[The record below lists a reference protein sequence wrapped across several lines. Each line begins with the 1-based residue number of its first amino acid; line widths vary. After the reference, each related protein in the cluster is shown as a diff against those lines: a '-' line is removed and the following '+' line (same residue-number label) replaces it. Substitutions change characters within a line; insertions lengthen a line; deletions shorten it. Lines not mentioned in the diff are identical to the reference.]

1 MLNFSVIGVGS
12 FGIKR
17 AKAIQ
22 VSNNANLVSICDV
35 NLENANKAKNI
46 LKVEVQTFDKI
57 LKDDNIHVICICTPN
72 KFHLPIIKEALNSGK
87 HVFCEKPLC
96 RDLKEA
102 ETIYDLSKKSKTIFQ
117 MGSNHRYFESVMYAK
132 KLVNNNEIGD
142 VLSFTGRIGHDG
154 ERLKNSWFW
163 DKELSGG
170 GTLLDNGCHLLE
182 LSRYFMGD
190 FTSGGGSISNSY
202 WKNISV
208 EDTANG
214 FFQTKDGKTASI
226 FCSWRLL
233 SGYFFF
239 ELNGTNGYINVD
251 GRFDTHGGD
260 KIFWYNKNTDKIL
273 SKDFSKIKPQS
284 YKLEI
289 EKLIDTIMN
298 KKTPSPSAKDGLE
311 VMRMIDFIYA
321 KN

>member
-1 MLNFSVIGVGS
+1 M
-12 FGIKR
+12 
-17 AKAIQ
+17 
-22 VSNNANLVSICDV
+22 
-35 NLENANKAKNI
+35 
-46 LKVEVQTFDKI
+46 
-57 LKDDNIHVICICTPN
+57 
-72 KFHLPIIKEALNSGK
+72 
-87 HVFCEKPLC
+87 
-96 RDLKEA
+96 
-102 ETIYDLSKKSKTIFQ
+102 
-117 MGSNHRYFESVMYAK
+117 
-132 KLVNNNEIGD
+132 
-142 VLSFTGRIGHDG
+142 
-154 ERLKNSWFW
+154 
-163 DKELSGG
+163 SGG

-260 KIFWYNKNTDKIL
+260 KIFGI
-273 SKDFSKIKPQS
+273 IKTPTKYSLKTLVNQTQS

>member
-22 VSNNANLVSICDV
+22 ESNNAKLVSICDI

-57 LKDDNIHVICICTPN
+57 LKDDSIHVICICTPN

-190 FTSGGGSISNSY
+190 FISGGGSVSNSY

-311 VMRMIDFIYA
+311 VMRMIDFIYT

>member
-22 VSNNANLVSICDV
+22 ESNNANLVSICDV

>member
-1 MLNFSVIGVGS
+1 M
-12 FGIKR
+12 
-17 AKAIQ
+17 
-22 VSNNANLVSICDV
+22 SICDV

-170 GTLLDNGCHLLE
+170 GTLLDNGGHLLE

>member
-22 VSNNANLVSICDV
+22 ESNNANLVSICDV
-35 NLENANKAKNI
+35 NLENVNKAKNI

>member
-22 VSNNANLVSICDV
+22 ESNNANLVSICDV

-208 EDTANG
+208 EDTENG

>member
-22 VSNNANLVSICDV
+22 ESNNAKLVSICDI

-57 LKDDNIHVICICTPN
+57 LKDDSIHVICICTPN

-132 KLVNNNEIGD
+132 KLLDNNEIGD

-190 FTSGGGSISNSY
+190 FISGGGSVSNSY

-311 VMRMIDFIYA
+311 VMRMIDFIYT

>member
-22 VSNNANLVSICDV
+22 ESNNANLASICDV

>member
-22 VSNNANLVSICDV
+22 ESNNANLVSICDV
-35 NLENANKAKNI
+35 NLENANKENI
-46 LKVEVQTFDKI
+46 LKAEVQTFDKI

-233 SGYFFF
+233 S
-239 ELNGTNGYINVD
+239 
-251 GRFDTHGGD
+251 
-260 KIFWYNKNTDKIL
+260 
-273 SKDFSKIKPQS
+273 
-284 YKLEI
+284 
-289 EKLIDTIMN
+289 
-298 KKTPSPSAKDGLE
+298 
-311 VMRMIDFIYA
+311 
-321 KN
+321 

>member
-22 VSNNANLVSICDV
+22 ESNNANLVSICDV

-214 FFQTKDGKTASI
+214 FFSNQR
-226 FCSWRLL
+226 W
-233 SGYFFF
+233 
-239 ELNGTNGYINVD
+239 
-251 GRFDTHGGD
+251 
-260 KIFWYNKNTDKIL
+260 KNCI
-273 SKDFSKIKPQS
+273 DFLF
-284 YKLEI
+284 LEI
-289 EKLIDTIMN
+289 AFWIFL
-298 KKTPSPSAKDGLE
+298 
-311 VMRMIDFIYA
+311 F
-321 KN
+321 

>member
-22 VSNNANLVSICDV
+22 ESNNANLVSICDV

-57 LKDDNIHVICICTPN
+57 LKEDNIHVICICTPN

-163 DKELSGG
+163 NKELSGG

>member
-22 VSNNANLVSICDV
+22 ESNNANLVSICDV
-35 NLENANKAKNI
+35 NLENVNKAKNI

-289 EKLIDTIMN
+289 EKLIDTSMN

>member
-22 VSNNANLVSICDV
+22 ESNNANLVSICDV

-117 MGSNHRYFESVMYAK
+117 LGSNHRYFESVMYAK